1 MTLALAHGQYSHHF
15 RPLSSSEMRS
25 SSSRSW
31 HVAAAVAPFPS
42 PPAPAPDPHA
52 RLGQQGLGTG
62 SIVLLETFFT
72 IYVPFPRG
80 VTVPLSLSLL
90 LSLSLSWMSL
100 ALSCMAFNNAHI
112 FMARSDEMGTGFW
125 TWTNG
130 WRERRT
136 NGRTDGG
143 IITFCVIFLLAFLVL
158 CVCVLFAFGLFVCCC
173 LQLLLLKLTSGTLT
187 HTRTH
192 THADTHAHARADGKH

>member
-42 PPAPAPDPHA
+42 LPPPGPDPHA

-80 VTVPLSLSLL
+80 VTVPLSLSL
-90 LSLSLSWMSL
+90 SLSLSHSRMSL

-130 WRERRT
+130 WRDRRT
-136 NGRTDGG
+136 EGRTDGG

-158 CVCVLFAFGLFVCCC
+158 CVCVCVLFAFGLFVCCC
-173 LQLLLLKLTSGTLT
+173 LQLLLLKLTSGTHAHT
-187 HTRTH
+187 CRHTRTC
-192 THADTHAHARADGKH
+192 TC